1 MASSKHHRHQ
11 STSEP
16 YTRLPPL
23 TVKVIGL
30 KESPKVTG
38 WHFSNGT
45 ASPKAVHNNLTA
57 AVCDGTNVFKFVIFE
72 SLASQ
77 MKEGKTYT
85 VRNFRITTFG
95 TTRTMLSSKDTAVY
109 VSAPIQVSQQLED
122 EARLLLG
129 PPTTLIPL
137 SNVSQSHMMYVTVKG
152 WVTAMEPL
160 KKIQKEQNPAVPLQI
175 INLKEDESEV
185 KVALWGEAVLTP
197 VCIGSPVEISHL
209 RGNDSQ
215 SYGFALHTSPFT
227 VIKPGSGIYDIKP
240 IGYRTIGQDQE
251 VLDSND
257 IPHIMSSDV
266 WIKVFPDDPEI
277 LPSVIQLNYEKG
289 IVTDILMPE
298 E

>member
-1 MASSKHHRHQ
+1 MVSHKTVCVCVCVCFCNFRMASSKHHRHQ
-11 STSEP
+11 STGEP

-30 KESPKVTG
+30 KESPKVSG

-45 ASPKAVHNNLTA
+45 ASPKAVHNNSTA

-129 PPTTLIPL
+129 PPTTVIPL

-152 WVTAMEPL
+152 WVTA
-160 KKIQKEQNPAVPLQI
+160 V
-175 INLKEDESEV
+175 S
-185 KVALWGEAVLTP
+185 
-197 VCIGSPVEISHL
+197 
-209 RGNDSQ
+209 
-215 SYGFALHTSPFT
+215 
-227 VIKPGSGIYDIKP
+227 
-240 IGYRTIGQDQE
+240 
-251 VLDSND
+251 
-257 IPHIMSSDV
+257 
-266 WIKVFPDDPEI
+266 FPTLI
-277 LPSVIQLNYEKG
+277 CY
-289 IVTDILMPE
+289 
-298 E
+298 

>member
-1 MASSKHHRHQ
+1 MASSKHHR

-23 TVKVIGL
+23 TVKVVCL
-30 KESPKVTG
+30 KETPKVTG
-38 WHFSNGT
+38 WHFSDGS
-45 ASPKAVHNNLTA
+45 ARPKAVHNNTSA
-57 AVCDGTNVFKFVIFE
+57 AVCDGTNVFRFVIFE
-72 SLASQ
+72 NLASQ
-77 MKEGKTYT
+77 IKEGKTYT
-85 VRNFRITTFG
+85 IRNFKMGKFG
-95 TTRTMLSSKDTAVY
+95 STRSMLSSKDTAVY

-137 SNVSQSHMMYVTVKG
+137 TNISQSQMMYVTVKG

-209 RGNDSQ
+209 RGNNSQ

-227 VIKPGSGIYDIKP
+227 VVKPGSGIHEIKP
-240 IGYRTIGQDQE
+240 RGYRTIGQDQE
-251 VLDSND
+251 VLDSDD
-257 IPHIMSSDV
+257 IPHIVSSDV
-266 WIKVFPDDPEI
+266 WLKVFPDSPEI
-277 LPSVIQLNYEKG
+277 LPSVILLNYEKG
-289 IVTDILMPE
+289 TVIDILMPE